1 MEIIAEKGYKDDV
14 IKALSDSA
22 QKKYWAMTDVFTFDP
37 KNPEGKS
44 GRVEMRGQKCL
55 CQADNQVNKWGSA
68 GRYVYAVN
76 RDQTKALYIGYTPEH
91 EKDFGRKKYEEL
103 KAIAR
108 SKTEEDF
115 IGKDSLQED
124 YEIEKVKKL
133 AEEAAKAVGLLK
145 SGKETI
151 VDKYKKLY
159 NDCKELDPAGN
170 EIDTVNEMFRECLE
184 KNMTQPL
191 SRKDRGYITQLPH
204 DDPVRVIALDV
215 SDKKKQE
222 QKDKEQAKKNGQQ
235 EAIKTPEE
243 KTEGVSLQQAVQQA
257 EPKKQQAL
265 DISQKM
271 ADHKQAVE
279 TKKTNREKLK
289 DAMIAAKTGK
299 TEEAKTAGQE
309 SKNVAGPSIPPGLPI
324 NGDRGR

>member
-55 CQADNQVNKWGSA
+55 CQADNQVNQWGSE

-91 EKDFGRKKYEEL
+91 RKDFGRKKYEEL

-124 YEIEKVKKL
+124 YEIEKVRKIAK
-133 AEEAAKAVGLLK
+133 EEAKTAGLLK
-145 SGKETI
+145 PRKETI

-159 NDCKELDPAGN
+159 NDYKELYPDK
-170 EIDTVNEMFRECLE
+170 VNEKFRECLE
-184 KNMTQPL
+184 NRAQPL
-191 SRKDRGYITQLPH
+191 SRKDRSRITMLPH

-222 QKDKEQAKKNGQQ
+222 QKDKEQAEKNGQQ
-235 EAIKTPEE
+235 EATKTPEE

-279 TKKTNREKLK
+279 TKKTNREKLN

-299 TEEAKTAGQE
+299 TEETKTAGQE